1 MNNRTTANYPIP
13 RLLILVAILASGLG
27 MTATAEAQATKSKVK
42 LGYATMSGGFGSFWI
57 AKDKG
62 FFEEQG
68 LDAELLYIRT
78 TVGLQALSSGD
89 VDVIGTGCAEI
100 FEANRKGYENR
111 VVANLYENNLY
122 LLASGKDITDPKML
136 AGKAIAVNRIG
147 DTGHMSVRFALRRLG
162 IDPDKI
168 TYVQVGSTP
177 ERFSALSKGVVAG
190 AVQVGSLKSLV
201 LQSGL
206 NVLLDL
212 QGKEYPNCLGGIG
225 FQSATIQKNPKLVDA
240 LLRGIVKGN
249 AYLAAGPEEETKQ
262 IFSKYM
268 KLPVNDEQL
277 TLGWSYFRTD
287 AHSRKPKITV
297 EQAQGVMDMLAESD
311 PSWKTEKAERYLD
324 QSFMNALDQAGYLDE
339 AYKISRTKPRT

>member
-1 MNNRTTANYPIP
+1 MRKTTTTNRLVP
-13 RLLILVAILASGLG
+13 RLLTLVAMLAGSFGIAA
-27 MTATAEAQATKSKVK
+27 TATATAQANKSKVK
-42 LGYATMSGGFGSFWI
+42 VGYATMSGGFGSFWV
-57 AKDKG
+57 AKEKG
-62 FFEEQG
+62 FFDEQG

-122 LLASGKDITDPKML
+122 LLASSKDITDPKML

-162 IDPDKI
+162 VDPDKI

-177 ERFSALSKGVVAG
+177 ERFSALSKGAVAG

-225 FQSATIQKNPKLVDA
+225 FQAAAIQKTPKMVDA
-240 LLRGIVKGN
+240 LLRAIVKGN
-249 AYLAAGPEEETKQ
+249 AYLAAGPAEETKQ

-277 TLGWSYFRTD
+277 TLGWSFFRTD

-297 EQAQGVMDMLAESD
+297 NQANGVIDMLAESD
-311 PSWKTEKAERYLD
+311 ATWKTEKAERYLD
-324 QSFMNALDQAGYLDE
+324 QSFMNALDQNGYLDE
-339 AYKISRTKPRT
+339 VYKVAGTKP

>member
-1 MNNRTTANYPIP
+1 MTETSMAGRASKLP
-13 RLLILVAILASGLG
+13 RFVTLFAVLIVGYG
-27 MTATAEAQATKSKVK
+27 MAATAFAQASKTKVK
-42 LGYATMSGGFGSFWI
+42 VGYASMSGGFGSFWI
-57 AKDKG
+57 AKEKG
-62 FFEEQG
+62 FFDEQG
-68 LDAELLYIRT
+68 LDAELVFIRT

-122 LLASGKDITDPKML
+122 LLASGKGITDPKML
-136 AGKAIAVNRIG
+136 VGKAIAVNRIG

-162 IDPDKI
+162 VDPNKI

-177 ERFSALSKGVVAG
+177 ERFSALSKGTVAG

-201 LQSGL
+201 LQSGM

-212 QGKEYPNCLGGIG
+212 QGNEYPNCLGGIG
-225 FQSATIQKNPKLVDA
+225 FQTAKIQKNPKVVEALVRA
-240 LLRGIVKGN
+240 IVKGN
-249 AYLAAGPEEETKQ
+249 AYLAAGPTEETKT

-268 KLPVNDEQL
+268 RLPVNDEQL
-277 TLGWSYFRTD
+277 TLGWSYFRKD

-297 EQAQGVMDMLAESD
+297 EQAQGVIDMLAEGD
-311 PSWKTEKAERYLD
+311 TTWKNENPARYLD
-324 QSFMNALDQAGYLDE
+324 QSFMNALDKAGYLDSV
-339 AYKISRTKPRT
+339 Y